1 MASDDPAVETSL
13 DLNQGVPPIIAD
25 LINSGR
31 TFLGL
36 DPAWNIYIKM
46 NDKPAGSDVNAAS
59 TLAFP
64 VYYNAHLNFAPC
76 VEVEAS
82 NIRVQYILHE
92 LLHVSLAEL
101 DEVIEEMMACLP
113 RQIRKMLKH
122 KYQDEVERLFN
133 EPSEEL
139 PTTPG
144 YCKNTL
150 PPSRRNPIHND
161 ENSSHTN

>member
-1 MASDDPAVETSL
+1 
-13 DLNQGVPPIIAD
+13 
-25 LINSGR
+25 
-31 TFLGL
+31 
-36 DPAWNIYIKM
+36 M

-122 KYQDEVERLFN
+122 KYQDEVERFIQRTVRGITDN
-133 EPSEEL
+133 
-139 PTTPG
+139 PG
-144 YCKNTL
+144 ILQEYAATFQEK
-150 PPSRRNPIHND
+150 SDSQR
-161 ENSSHTN
+161 

>member
-1 MASDDPAVETSL
+1 MADCEPVVETSL
-13 DLNQGVPPIIAD
+13 DLNQGLPPIIAD

-31 TFLGL
+31 IFLGL
-36 DPAWNIYIKM
+36 DPAWHIYIKM
-46 NDKPAGSDVNAAS
+46 NDKPAGSDQNAAS

-101 DEVIEEMMACLP
+101 DEVIEEMIACLP
-113 RQIRKMLKH
+113 RQIRKVLKH
-122 KYQDEVERLFN
+122 KYQDEVERFIQRTVRGITDN
-133 EPSEEL
+133 
-139 PTTPG
+139 PG
-144 YCKNTL
+144 ILQEYAATFQEK
-150 PPSRRNPIHND
+150 SDSQR
-161 ENSSHTN
+161 

>member
-1 MASDDPAVETSL
+1 MASEDPAVEASL

-64 VYYNAHLNFAPC
+64 VYYISHLNFAPC

-101 DEVIEEMMACLP
+101 DEVIEEMMALLP
-113 RQIRKMLKH
+113 KQIRKVLKH
-122 KYQDEVERLFN
+122 KYQDEVERFILRTVRGITDN
-133 EPSEEL
+133 
-139 PTTPG
+139 PG
-144 YCKNTL
+144 ILQEYAATFQEK
-150 PPSRRNPIHND
+150 SDSQR
-161 ENSSHTN
+161 